1 MGRSDAFA
9 ATLAASGL
17 RYFTRVDHRTATAS
31 TNEDAQ
37 HLLGEPSA
45 SGLVIVA
52 DEQTAGKGRR
62 GRRWVAP
69 PRSGLLFTAILP
81 HALAAANAW
90 AVTFWAGLRVAAA
103 LREWAIDPSL
113 QWPNDLL
120 VDGRKIC
127 GILCVS
133 RILGER
139 AAVGCGVGLN
149 VHRPENRPDF
159 DEIVPPPIFVDDVT
173 VAGDGARAELLV
185 AILREF
191 ESHLA
196 LLDEPRA
203 IVREWEEAAGLPGA
217 SYRLRFEDGATLEG
231 EAQRLSPTGALVIR
245 ANGKEHTI
253 DLAAEVRALR

>member
-1 MGRSDAFA
+1 MGHADAFA
-9 ATLAASGL
+9 AALTASGL
-17 RYFTRVDHRTATAS
+17 RHFTRVDHRTATGS

-81 HALAAANAW
+81 LPLAAADAW
-90 AVTFWAGLRVAAA
+90 AVPFWTGLCVATA
-103 LREWAIDPSL
+103 LRQWKIQASL

-133 RILGER
+133 RIVGEQ
-139 AAVGCGVGLN
+139 ASVGCGVGLN
-149 VHRPENRPDF
+149 VHRPETRPDI

-173 VAGDGARAELLV
+173 VAGDDARAELLV
-185 AILREF
+185 LILREF
-191 ESHLA
+191 ESQLA
-196 LLDEPRA
+196 SLHEPQA
-203 IVREWEEAAGLPGA
+203 IAREWEDAAGLPGA
-217 SYRLRFEDGATLEG
+217 RYRLRFDDESTLEG
-231 EAQRLSPTGALVIR
+231 EAQRLSSTGALIVR
-245 ANGKEHTI
+245 ADGKEHTI